1 MSDFEFLTV
10 TTEGAIATV
19 TMDRAPVNA
28 VSQPMYREITRLF
41 SSIETYAPDARAIIL
56 TGAGKHFCGGNDL
69 DEFLSMNPDNV
80 ADRMLIVRTAFFSIS
95 DCPLPVIA
103 AVSGVA
109 VGTGVAL
116 AGSCDLV
123 VAAEGAKFSLPE
135 IGVGAMGGAKH
146 LSRLVPWG
154 VVRRMHLTGDL
165 VPAEEL
171 LPFGG
176 ITSVV
181 PRDDLMAA
189 AAELAGRITRH
200 SPAAIRFAKQSLR
213 AIEDLDLQAGY
224 TYEQGLTGELCAYPD
239 SKEAVKAFFERRE
252 PQYTGEL
259 P

>member
-10 TTEGAIATV
+10 TTEGTVATV
-19 TMDRAPVNA
+19 TMDRPPVNA
-28 VSQPMYREITRLF
+28 VSQPMYLEITRLF
-41 SSIETYAPDARAIIL
+41 SSIKEHAPGARAVVL

-69 DEFLSMNPDNV
+69 DEFLSMNLENV
-80 ADRMLIVRTAFFSIS
+80 ADRMLIVRTAFFAIS
-95 DCPLPVIA
+95 DCPLPVVA

-116 AGSCDLV
+116 AGSCDIV

-154 VVRRMHLTGDL
+154 VVRRMHLTGDM

-176 ITSVV
+176 IASVV
-181 PRDDLMAA
+181 PKDELLAA
-189 AAELAGRITRH
+189 AHEIAGRITRH

-213 AIEDLDLQAGY
+213 AIEDMDLKTGY

-239 SKEAVKAFFERRE
+239 AKEAVEAFFERRE

>member
-1 MSDFEFLTV
+1 MPDFEFLKV
-10 TTEGAIATV
+10 TTEGTVATV
-19 TMDRAPVNA
+19 TMDRPPVNA
-28 VSQPMYREITRLF
+28 VTQPMYREITRLF
-41 SSIETYAPDARAIIL
+41 SSIEEYAPGARAVVL
-56 TGAGKHFCGGNDL
+56 TGAGNHFCGGNDL

-80 ADRMLIVRTAFFSIS
+80 ADRMLIVRTAFFAIS
-95 DCPLPVIA
+95 DCPIPVIA

-146 LSRLVPWG
+146 LSRLVPSG

-181 PRDDLMAA
+181 PKEALLSSAY
-189 AAELAGRITRH
+189 ELAARITRH
-200 SPAAIRFAKQSLR
+200 SPAAIRFAKQSLN
-213 AIEDLDLQAGY
+213 AIEDLNLKDGY

-239 SKEAVKAFFERRE
+239 AKEAVKAFFERRE

>member
-1 MSDFEFLTV
+1 MSEFEFLDITTTGTV
-10 TTEGAIATV
+10 ATV
-19 TMDRAPVNA
+19 TMKRPPVNA
-28 VSQPMYREITRLF
+28 VSHPMYLEIARLF
-41 SSIETYAPDARAIIL
+41 SAIEEYAPDARAVIL

-80 ADRMLIVRTAFFSIS
+80 ADRMLIVRTAFFAIS
-95 DCPLPVIA
+95 DCVLPVIA

-116 AGSCDLV
+116 AGSCDIV

-135 IGVGAMGGAKH
+135 IGVGAMGGARH
-146 LSRLVPWG
+146 LARLVPWG

-171 LPFGG
+171 LPYGG

-181 PRDDLMAA
+181 PKEELLAA
-189 AAELAGRITRH
+189 AYEIASRITRH
-200 SPAAIRFAKQSLR
+200 SPAAIRFAKQSLTT
-213 AIEDLDLQAGY
+213 IESMELQAGY
-224 TYEQGLTGELCAYPD
+224 TYEQGLTGELCAYSD
-239 SKEAVKAFFERRE
+239 AKEAVKAFFERRE